1 VILYVVHHITVQA
14 TLFLVSGLITRHT
27 GTVALSRMG
36 GLAKAAPLIAVL
48 FALPALSLAGVPPFS
63 GFVAKLALLQAGVG
77 AGTWLA
83 GAVTA
88 GAVLT
93 SLLTLYAVA
102 RVWTRAFWGQV
113 RAPEGDPDPTDELVV
128 GTGTTSRPMVVAT
141 GVLVAASV
149 VIAVVAGPLAD
160 VSGRAATDLMHGET
174 YRAAVLG
181 GPGG

>member
-1 VILYVVHHITVQA
+1 MII
-14 TLFLVSGLITRHT
+14 LFLVSGLITRHT

-36 GLAKAAPLIAVL
+36 GLARAAPPIAVL

-77 AGTWLA
+77 AGTWA
-83 GAVTA
+83 AYVVTG

-113 RAPEGDPDPTDELVV
+113 RAPEADPDPADELVV
-128 GTGTTSRPMVVAT
+128 GTGNSTRPMIAAT
-141 GVLVAASV
+141 GVLVTASL
-149 VIAVVAGPLAD
+149 VIAMVAGPLSG
-160 VSGRAATDLMHGET
+160 VSNRAAEDLMDGST
-174 YRAAVLG
+174 YRSAVLG
-181 GPGG
+181 DAHD